1 MSFSNIFQFVICLLI
16 LLTLPL
22 AEQKFLILMNQSLS
36 LIFSSWIMLLVSKV
50 TDKPKVIYILSYIIF
65 WSFIVLCFSNRPM
78 IHFELIF
85 MKGIR
90 SISSFLSLL
99 RMDVQLFWHQLLK
112 IFLYIV
118 IILIFLIIVL
128 NFFSFLYKHLLVV
141 VIWSVVS
148 DSFRPHELQPTRFL
162 CPWDFPGKNTVMD
175 RHSLLQGIFPTQG
188 SNLCIL
194 HWQAD
199 SLLSKPP
206 GKPIETFILLGNN
219 ETSLLLTLYVLS
231 LSFPNALPSASS
243 TMLN

>member
-1 MSFSNIFQFVICLLI
+1 M
-16 LLTLPL
+16 PL

-50 TDKPKVIYILSYIIF
+50 TDKLKVIYILSYIIF

-90 SISSFLSLL
+90 SISFFLSLL
-99 RMDVQLFWHQLLK
+99 RMDVQLFWHQLLN

-118 IILIFLIIVL
+118 IILIFSIIVL

-148 DSFRPHELQPTRFL
+148 DSFRPHEL
-162 CPWDFPGKNTVMD
+162 
-175 RHSLLQGIFPTQG
+175 
-188 SNLCIL
+188 
-194 HWQAD
+194 
-199 SLLSKPP
+199 
-206 GKPIETFILLGNN
+206 
-219 ETSLLLTLYVLS
+219 
-231 LSFPNALPSASS
+231 
-243 TMLN
+243 